1 MKIFKKA
8 GLPQQSRLEKRVS
21 SFGTSDLVVWVETML
36 PSIGKAVVHHSR
48 DGVEVLVD
56 AEKEAEAVL
65 AVIRELKKRQSNGF

>member
-21 SFGTSDLVVWVETML
+21 NFGTSDLVIWVESLL

-48 DGVEVLVD
+48 DGVDALSD
-56 AEKEAEAVL
+56 AEDNAEAVL
-65 AVIRELKKRQSNGF
+65 AIVRELKKRQSSGF